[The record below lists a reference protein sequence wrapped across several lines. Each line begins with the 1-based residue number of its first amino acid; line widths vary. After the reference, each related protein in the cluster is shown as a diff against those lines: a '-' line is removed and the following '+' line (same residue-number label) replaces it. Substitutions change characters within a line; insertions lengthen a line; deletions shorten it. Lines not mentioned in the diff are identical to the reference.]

1 MCWYRKA
8 SLYYFTDI
16 KLKVR
21 FENSQMLFPK
31 RVVIK
36 ATGKVKWFLED
47 FKTFKEF
54 YFYLLAVAQ
63 SNNEKTF

>member
-1 MCWYRKA
+1 
-8 SLYYFTDI
+8 
-16 KLKVR
+16 
-21 FENSQMLFPK
+21 MLFPK

-47 FKTFKEF
+47 FKTFKAF

>member
-1 MCWYRKA
+1 
-8 SLYYFTDI
+8 
-16 KLKVR
+16 
-21 FENSQMLFPK
+21 MLFPK

-47 FKTFKEF
+47 LKTFKAF

-63 SNNEKTF
+63 SNNEKIF